1 MLSFARISH
10 IYIQSHNTDVAR
22 LGLFSGFFCRAAGRR
37 ESKPKAL
44 ALRKRE
50 TGPKE
55 REETKRYPGITV
67 LDSMS
72 RGTLFQ
78 CSG

>member
-22 LGLFSGFFCRAAGRR
+22 LGLFSIFAGRR
-37 ESKPKAL
+37 ESKLKAL
-44 ALRKRE
+44 TLRKRE
-50 TGPKE
+50 TGLKE